1 MSRRKAKRTRTRTLS
16 VRLPIAAADGVETR
30 AAAQHIGTSAYIAD
44 ALNGRTRQS
53 YPALAALGQI
63 LGLAH
68 ALKREPGNEA
78 TLQKLEQMIATL
90 RGAVRDE
97 VQP

>member
-1 MSRRKAKRTRTRTLS
+1 MSRRKAKRARTRTLS
-16 VRLPIAAADGVETR
+16 VRLPIAAANRVETR
-30 AAAQHIGTSAYIAD
+30 ATAQHISTSAYIAD
-44 ALNGRTRQS
+44 ALNGRTRPS

-63 LGLAH
+63 LELAH

-90 RGAVRDE
+90 RDAVRDE
-97 VQP
+97 A